1 MMLLI
6 IKFVKNVI
14 INVKIVLVHPQIVL
28 HAMIKRQAIDNMTVI
43 ITYVYVLRTIMKFY
57 QMLIAIV
64 INISIFKI
72 NNKCYFDFD
81 FK

>member
-14 INVKIVLVHPQIVL
+14 TNVKIVLAQLQIAL
-28 HAMIKRQAIDNMTVI
+28 HAMIKKPAIDNMTVLI
-43 ITYVYVLRTIMKFY
+43 IDVYVLRTIMKFY

-72 NNKCYFDFD
+72 NNKSYFN